1 MKDVAAEAGVALG
14 TVSKVFNGIPVG
26 ETYRLKVEEA
36 AKKLGYQV
44 NNYARGMRTNKT
56 NTIAIII
63 PQVNQPYFS
72 LLVECLLRELSA
84 SGYSAY
90 LAITDRDAE
99 AEARCIRMVAQH
111 KADGIIALTY
121 NPDLEIIGEIPFIS
135 IDRTFAGSV
144 RCVSSD
150 NYSGGQIAAAK
161 LAELGC
167 KKLLFLRS
175 GTATPGETDKRGAGF
190 ENWCQMNGMPYET
203 IIHGPDHPQIMK
215 IIKKRLDSG
224 TFDFDGIFCSTDKL
238 LYDTRAFLTS
248 CGLRI
253 PEDIQMIGF
262 DGLID
267 FFSEKP
273 VCSTIVQPVEML
285 ARVAVQSILNYDNE
299 TTPSL
304 ICLPVR
310 YQAGPTTK
318 DGAYGE

>member
-1 MKDVAAEAGVALG
+1 
-14 TVSKVFNGIPVG
+14 VSKVFNGIPVG
-26 ETYRLKVEEA
+26 ESYRLKVEEA

-44 NNYARGMRTNKT
+44 NSYARGMRTNKT

-63 PQVNQPYFS
+63 PQVNHPYFS

-84 SGYSAY
+84 NGYSAY

-111 KADGIIALTY
+111 KTDGIIALTY
-121 NPDLEIIGEIPFIS
+121 NPDLKIIGDIPFIS

-150 NYSGGQIAAAK
+150 NYSGGQIAASK

-167 KKLLFLRS
+167 KKLLFVRT
-175 GTATPGETDKRGAGF
+175 GTATLGETDKRRAGF
-190 ENWCQMNGMPYET
+190 ENWCQTNGIPFDSMVAGVELT
-203 IIHGPDHPQIMK
+203 EILDMIQARI
-215 IIKKRLDSG
+215 DSG

-238 LYDTRAFLTS
+238 LADVRNYLSSR
-248 CGLRI
+248 GI
-253 PEDIQMIGF
+253 HVPEDIQMIGF
-262 DGLID
+262 DGLFD
-267 FFSEKP
+267 FWNEKP
-273 VCSTIVQPVEML
+273 VCSSIVQPVEQI
-285 ARVAVQSILNYDNE
+285 AKVAVQSILNYDNE